1 MKVLI
6 TGINRGIGK
15 GLVQEYKKRDYE
27 IYAIG
32 RSNPFDDINF
42 YKCDLRAIERIKE
55 AIDSFNTEFDLV
67 ILNAGILGEIK
78 LMKEWSV
85 KELED
90 IFLVN
95 VWSNK
100 VLIDYLA
107 PISKKIVA
115 ISSGAAVNGN
125 PGWGGY
131 ALSKCA
137 LNMMINIYAKEI
149 DTKLYALAP
158 GVIDTDMVRKVISG
172 DREKFSSLNRVDESR
187 VRLEEGV
194 KRIVEAIDRLDEYP
208 SGSFLDVRT
217 MDLRG

>member
-15 GLVQEYKKRDYE
+15 GLIEEYLKRNYE
-27 IYAIG
+27 VYAIG
-32 RSNPFDDINF
+32 RSNPFDNIYF

-55 AIDSFNTEFDLV
+55 AIDEFNTKFDLV

-78 LMKEWSV
+78 ELSKWSI

-100 VLIDYLA
+100 VLIDFLA

-125 PGWGGY
+125 AGWGGY
-131 ALSKCA
+131 AMSKCA
-137 LNMMINIYAKEI
+137 LNMMVSIYAKEI
-149 DTKLYALAP
+149 DTKIYALAP

-172 DREKFSSLNRVDESR
+172 DREKFSSLNRVDESKIE
-187 VRLEEGV
+187 LEIGV
-194 KRIVEAIDRLDEYP
+194 KRLVEAIDRLDEYP
-208 SGSFLDVRT
+208 SGSFLDVRE
-217 MDLRG
+217 MQ

>member
-15 GLVQEYKKRDYE
+15 GLVEEYKKRGYE

-32 RSNPFDDINF
+32 RSDPFDDINF
-42 YKCDLRAIERIKE
+42 YRCDLTAIEKIKE
-55 AIDSFNTEFDLV
+55 AIESFNSEFDLV

-78 LMKEWSV
+78 LMKDWNV
-85 KELED
+85 KELEN

-100 VLIDYLA
+100 VLIDYLS

-137 LNMMINIYAKEI
+137 LNMMINIYSKEI
-149 DTKLYALAP
+149 DTKIYALAP

-172 DREKFSSLNRVDESR
+172 DREKFSSLNRVDSSKVE
-187 VRLEEGV
+187 LEEGV
-194 KRIVEAIDRLDEYP
+194 KRIVQAIDRLDEYP

>member
-15 GLVQEYKKRDYE
+15 GLVKEYKKKEVE
-27 IYAIG
+27 IFAVG

-42 YKCDLRAIERIKE
+42 YKCDLRAIEKLKE
-55 AIDSFNTEFDLV
+55 AIDYFNTTFDLV

-78 LMKEWSV
+78 ELKEWSV

-100 VLIDYLA
+100 VLIDLLA

-125 PGWGGY
+125 AGWGGY
-131 ALSKCA
+131 SISKCA
-137 LNMMINIYAKEI
+137 LNMMIRIYAKEI
-149 DTKLYALAP
+149 NTKLYALAP
-158 GVIDTDMVRKVISG
+158 GVIDTDMVRKVING
-172 DREKFSSLNRVDESR
+172 DREKFSSLNRVTESK
-187 VRLEEGV
+187 VELEIGV
-194 KRIVEAIDRLDEYP
+194 KRLVDAIEKLDNYP
-208 SGSFLDVRT
+208 SGSFLDVRE
-217 MDLRG
+217 M

>member
-6 TGINRGIGK
+6 TGINRGIGA
-15 GLVQEYKKRDYE
+15 GLVNEYLKRGYE

-32 RSNPFDDINF
+32 RNNPFDNINF
-42 YKCDLRAIERIKE
+42 FKCDLRAIERIKE
-55 AIDSFNTEFDLV
+55 AIDNFNTTFDLV

-78 LMKEWSV
+78 FMKEWSV

-125 PGWGGY
+125 AGWGGY
-131 ALSKCA
+131 ALSKCT

-172 DREKFSSLNRVDESR
+172 DREKFRSLNRVDESK

-194 KRIVEAIDRLDEYP
+194 KRLVEAIERLDEYP

>member
-15 GLVQEYKKRDYE
+15 GLVEEYLKKDYE

-32 RSNPFDDINF
+32 RSNPFDNINF

-55 AIDSFNTEFDLV
+55 AIESFNTKFDLV

-78 LMKEWSV
+78 LLKEWSV

-100 VLIDYLA
+100 VLIDFLA
-107 PISKKIVA
+107 PFSKKIVA
-115 ISSGAAVNGN
+115 ISSGVAISGN
-125 PGWGGY
+125 AGWGGY

-137 LNMMINIYAKEI
+137 LNMMVNIYAKEI
-149 DTKLYALAP
+149 DSKIYALAP
-158 GVIDTDMVRKVISG
+158 GVIDTDMVQKVISG
-172 DREKFSSLNRVDESR
+172 DRNRFESLNRVDASKIELNKDIN
-187 VRLEEGV
+187 RLV
-194 KRIVEAIDRLDEYP
+194 KAIDMLDEYP
-208 SGSFLDVRT
+208 SGSFLDIRN
-217 MDLRG
+217 ML

>member
-15 GLVQEYKKRDYE
+15 GLVEEYLKRGYE
-27 IYAIG
+27 IYGIG
-32 RSNPFDDINF
+32 RSNPFSEINF
-42 YKCDLRAIERIKE
+42 YKCDLRAIEKIQK
-55 AIDSFNTEFDLV
+55 AIESFNTDFDLV

-78 LMKEWSV
+78 ELSKWSV

-95 VWSNK
+95 VWANK
-100 VLIDYLA
+100 VLIDFLA

-125 PGWGGY
+125 AGWGGY
-131 ALSKCA
+131 AISKCA

-149 DTKLYALAP
+149 DTKIYALAP

-187 VRLEEGV
+187 VELERGV
-194 KRIVEAIDRLDEYP
+194 KRLVEAIDRLDEYV
-208 SGSFLDVRT
+208 SGSFLDVRS
-217 MDLRG
+217 M

>member
-15 GLVQEYKKRDYE
+15 GLVEEYLKRGYE
-27 IYAIG
+27 IYGIG
-32 RSNPFDDINF
+32 RSNPFSEINF
-42 YKCDLRAIERIKE
+42 YKCDLRAIEKIQK
-55 AIDSFNTEFDLV
+55 AIESFNTDFDLV

-78 LMKEWSV
+78 ELSKWSV

-95 VWSNK
+95 VWANK
-100 VLIDYLA
+100 VLIDFLA

-125 PGWGGY
+125 AGWGGY
-131 ALSKCA
+131 AISKCA

-149 DTKLYALAP
+149 DTKIYALAP

-172 DREKFSSLNRVDESR
+172 DREKFSSLNRVDKSR
-187 VRLEEGV
+187 VELERGV
-194 KRIVEAIDRLDEYP
+194 KRLVEAIDRLDEYP
-208 SGSFLDVRT
+208 SGSFLDVRS
-217 MDLRG
+217 M

>member
-15 GLVQEYKKRDYE
+15 GLVEEYLKKDYE

-32 RSNPFDDINF
+32 RSNPFDNINF

-55 AIDSFNTEFDLV
+55 AIESFNTEFDLV
-67 ILNAGILGEIK
+67 ILNVGILGEIK
-78 LMKEWSV
+78 LLKEWSV

-100 VLIDYLA
+100 VLIDFLA
-107 PISKKIVA
+107 PITKKIVA
-115 ISSGAAVNGN
+115 ISSGAAISGN
-125 PGWGGY
+125 AGWGGY

-137 LNMMINIYAKEI
+137 LNMMVNIYAKEI
-149 DTKLYALAP
+149 DSKIYALAP
-158 GVIDTDMVRKVISG
+158 GVIDTDMVQKVISG
-172 DREKFSSLNRVDESR
+172 DRNRFESLNRVDASKIELNKGIN
-187 VRLEEGV
+187 RLV
-194 KRIVEAIDRLDEYP
+194 KAIDMLDEYP
-208 SGSFLDVRT
+208 SGSFLDIRN
-217 MDLRG
+217 ML